1 MIFCR
6 SLIQQFKELFIQS
19 KREIGGEGESLAA
32 DYLVR
37 EGYVIRDKNFRSRY
51 GEIDL
56 IATRA
61 GRLYFVEV
69 KRRGG
74 HSYGGGLEAITP
86 VKQRRI
92 RKTAA
97 YYLLTNSDC
106 RGLVPFYS
114 VIALEAAPDGA
125 LAIEFLPDAFI

>member
-1 MIFCR
+1 M
-6 SLIQQFKELFIQS
+6 QS
-19 KREIGGEGESLAA
+19 KRDIGGAGEAMAA
-32 DYLVR
+32 EYLVR
-37 EGYVIRDKNFRSRY
+37 EGYTIREKNFRSRY

-56 IATRA
+56 IARR
-61 GRLYFVEV
+61 GDRLYFVEV

-114 VIALEAAPDGA
+114 VIALEAAPGGV
-125 LAIEFLPDAFI
+125 LAIEFLPDAFV